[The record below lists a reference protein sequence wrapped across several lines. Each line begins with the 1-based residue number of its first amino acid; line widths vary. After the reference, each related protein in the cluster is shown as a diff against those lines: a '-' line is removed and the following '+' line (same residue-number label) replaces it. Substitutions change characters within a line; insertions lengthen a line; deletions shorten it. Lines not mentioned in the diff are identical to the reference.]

1 MMTAAST
8 LSIWYAIGISALG
21 LMLLA
26 AAWTDVKSRRIP
38 NSIVLWGAGAALVWA
53 LSPAGVGLALSL
65 LGGMVAFLTFLVL
78 YGWGWVGAGDVK
90 LAGATGLYFSP
101 SHALMLCL
109 TILIAGGVVAL
120 MWRFKYHATRP
131 VAVPYGVAIALGTA
145 WHVGRQA
152 VL

>member
-1 MMTAAST
+1 MMTVAST
-8 LSIWYAIGISALG
+8 LSIWYAIGMTALG
-21 LMLLA
+21 LMLVT
-26 AAWTDVKSRRIP
+26 AAWADVKSRRIP

-53 LSPAGVGLALSL
+53 HSPAGIGLSLSL
-65 LGGMVAFLTFLVL
+65 LGGMVAFITFLVL
-78 YGWGWVGAGDVK
+78 HGWGWVGAGDVK

-120 MWRFKYHATRP
+120 MWRFKFHATGP

>member
-1 MMTAAST
+1 MMTVAST
-8 LSIWYAIGISALG
+8 LSIWYAIGMTALG
-21 LMLLA
+21 LMLVT

-53 LSPAGVGLALSL
+53 HSPAGIGLSLSL
-65 LGGMVAFLTFLVL
+65 LGGMVAFITFLVL
-78 YGWGWVGAGDVK
+78 HGWGWVGAGDVK

-120 MWRFKYHATRP
+120 MWRFKFHVTRP

>member
-1 MMTAAST
+1 MMTVASIF
-8 LSIWYAIGISALG
+8 SIWYAIGMTALG
-21 LMLLA
+21 LMLVT
-26 AAWTDVKSRRIP
+26 AAWADVKSRRIP

-53 LSPAGVGLALSL
+53 HSPAGIGLSLSL
-65 LGGMVAFLTFLVL
+65 LGGMVAFITFLVL
-78 YGWGWVGAGDVK
+78 HGWGWVGAGDVK

-120 MWRFKYHATRP
+120 MWRFKFHVTRP

>member
-1 MMTAAST
+1 MMTVAST
-8 LSIWYAIGISALG
+8 LSIWYAIGMTALG
-21 LMLLA
+21 LMLVT

-53 LSPAGVGLALSL
+53 HSPAGIGLSLSL
-65 LGGMVAFLTFLVL
+65 LGGMVAFITFLVL
-78 YGWGWVGAGDVK
+78 HGWGWVGAGDVK

-120 MWRFKYHATRP
+120 MWRFKFHATGP

>member
-120 MWRFKYHATRP
+120 MWRFKFLATRP

>member
-1 MMTAAST
+1 MMTVAST
-8 LSIWYAIGISALG
+8 LSIWYAIGMTALG
-21 LMLLA
+21 LMLVT
-26 AAWTDVKSRRIP
+26 AAWADVKSRRIP
-38 NSIVLWGAGAALVWA
+38 NSIVLWGAG
-53 LSPAGVGLALSL
+53 
-65 LGGMVAFLTFLVL
+65 VL
-78 YGWGWVGAGDVK
+78 HGWGWVGAGDVK

-120 MWRFKYHATRP
+120 MWRFKFHVTRP

>member
-1 MMTAAST
+1 MMTVASIF
-8 LSIWYAIGISALG
+8 SIWYAIGMTALG
-21 LMLLA
+21 LMLVT

-53 LSPAGVGLALSL
+53 HSPAGIGLSLSL
-65 LGGMVAFLTFLVL
+65 LGGMVAFITFLVL
-78 YGWGWVGAGDVK
+78 HGWGWVGAGDVK

-120 MWRFKYHATRP
+120 MWRFKFHATGP

>member
-1 MMTAAST
+1 MMRVAST
-8 LSIWYAIGISALG
+8 LSIWYAIGMTALG
-21 LMLLA
+21 LMLVT
-26 AAWTDVKSRRIP
+26 AAWADVKSRRIP

-53 LSPAGVGLALSL
+53 HSPAGIGLSLSL
-65 LGGMVAFLTFLVL
+65 LGGMVAFITFLVL
-78 YGWGWVGAGDVK
+78 HGWGWVGAGDVK

-120 MWRFKYHATRP
+120 MWRFKFHATGP

>member
-1 MMTAAST
+1 MMTVASIF
-8 LSIWYAIGISALG
+8 SIWYAIGMTALG
-21 LMLLA
+21 LMLVT

-53 LSPAGVGLALSL
+53 HSPAGIGLSLSL
-65 LGGMVAFLTFLVL
+65 LGGMVAFITFLVL
-78 YGWGWVGAGDVK
+78 HGWGWVGAGDVK

-120 MWRFKYHATRP
+120 MWRFKFHVTRP

>member
-1 MMTAAST
+1 MMTVAST
-8 LSIWYAIGISALG
+8 LSIWYAIGMTALG
-21 LMLLA
+21 LMLVT

-53 LSPAGVGLALSL
+53 LSPAGIGLALSL
-65 LGGMVAFLTFLVL
+65 LGGMVAFITFLVL
-78 YGWGWVGAGDVK
+78 HGWGWVGAGDVK

-120 MWRFKYHATRP
+120 MWRFKFHVTRP

>member
-1 MMTAAST
+1 MMTVASIF
-8 LSIWYAIGISALG
+8 SIWYAIGMTALG
-21 LMLLA
+21 LMLVT

-53 LSPAGVGLALSL
+53 HSPAGIGLSLSL
-65 LGGMVAFLTFLVL
+65 LGGMVAFITFLVL
-78 YGWGWVGAGDVK
+78 HGWGWVGAGDVK
-90 LAGATGLYFSP
+90 LAVATGLYFSP

-120 MWRFKYHATRP
+120 MWRFKFHATGP

>member
-1 MMTAAST
+1 MMTVAST
-8 LSIWYAIGISALG
+8 LSIWYAIGMTALG
-21 LMLLA
+21 LMLVT
-26 AAWTDVKSRRIP
+26 AAWADVKSRRIP

-53 LSPAGVGLALSL
+53 HSPAGIGLSLSL
-65 LGGMVAFLTFLVL
+65 LGGMVAFITFLVL
-78 YGWGWVGAGDVK
+78 HGWGWVGAGDVK
-90 LAGATGLYFSP
+90 LAVATGLYFSP

-120 MWRFKYHATRP
+120 MWRFKFHATGP

>member
-1 MMTAAST
+1 MGTQSRRCR
-8 LSIWYAIGISALG
+8 SGISGIDIALWDIIG
-21 LMLLA
+21 
-26 AAWTDVKSRRIP
+26 KSCGKPIHKL
-38 NSIVLWGAGAALVWA
+38 IGGAQRSEVTA
-53 LSPAGVGLALSL
+53 
-65 LGGMVAFLTFLVL
+65 
-78 YGWGWVGAGDVK
+78 Y
-90 LAGATGLYFSP
+90 ATGLYFSP

-120 MWRFKYHATRP
+120 MWRFKHHATRP

>member
-120 MWRFKYHATRP
+120 MWRFKFHATGP

>member
-1 MMTAAST
+1 MMTGASIF
-8 LSIWYAIGISALG
+8 SIWYAIGMTALG
-21 LMLLA
+21 LMLVT
-26 AAWTDVKSRRIP
+26 AAWADVKSRRIP

-53 LSPAGVGLALSL
+53 HSPAGIGLSLSL
-65 LGGMVAFLTFLVL
+65 LGGMVAFITFLVL
-78 YGWGWVGAGDVK
+78 HGWGWVGAGDVK

-120 MWRFKYHATRP
+120 MWRFKFHVTRP